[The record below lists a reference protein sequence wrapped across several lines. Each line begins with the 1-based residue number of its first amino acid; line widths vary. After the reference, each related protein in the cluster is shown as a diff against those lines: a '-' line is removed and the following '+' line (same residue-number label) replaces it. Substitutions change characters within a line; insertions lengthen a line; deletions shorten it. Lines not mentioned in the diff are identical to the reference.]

1 MAQVTILTGTRNP
14 IALLPFIYPP
24 SFFCSH
30 TVRMKGFGLA
40 LALLGT
46 ALLPA
51 AVGAVELPLS
61 TSSRWIVDATGERV
75 KLRCVNWAGH
85 MEVNIPEGL
94 HKQPVESI
102 ADKIRDLGFN
112 CVRLTF
118 SIDHALNPDISLAD
132 SFSAAAEA
140 TGVNLDDLLA
150 RVAEKNP
157 FGTATAAAG
166 DGTVNANVN
175 ATDVAATVTTRD
187 VFSAVIS
194 ALWDRGIMT
203 ILDNHVSKASWCCK
217 SFWLL

>member
-1 MAQVTILTGTRNP
+1 
-14 IALLPFIYPP
+14 
-24 SFFCSH
+24 
-30 TVRMKGFGLA
+30 MKGFGLP
-40 LALLGT
+40 LTLLGT

-85 MEVNIPEGL
+85 MEANIPEGL
-94 HKQPVESI
+94 HKQPVENI

-112 CVRLTF
+112 CVRLTY

-132 SFSAAAEA
+132 SFAAASEA

-157 FGTATAAAG
+157 FGT
-166 DGTVNANVN
+166 VNANAN
-175 ATDVAATVTTRD
+175 ATTVAVTVTTRD

-217 SFWLL
+217 SSWLSLCVSLMISSKRADFVILPM

>member
-1 MAQVTILTGTRNP
+1 
-14 IALLPFIYPP
+14 
-24 SFFCSH
+24 
-30 TVRMKGFGLA
+30 MKGFGLP
-40 LALLGT
+40 LTLLGT

-85 MEVNIPEGL
+85 MEANIPEGL
-94 HKQPVESI
+94 HKQPVENI

-112 CVRLTF
+112 CVRLTY

-132 SFSAAAEA
+132 SFAAASEA

-157 FGTATAAAG
+157 FGT
-166 DGTVNANVN
+166 VNANAN
-175 ATDVAATVTTRD
+175 ATTVAVTVTTRD